1 VLAQR
6 TGRALI
12 FIGILL
18 LNFAILRRGLSI
30 LDLGNPPPAL
40 LVGRAFIVI
49 GYLMS
54 RGGEPLR
61 SGGVGPL
68 TALMVIYDFFAIER
82 PATFM
87 TFSNFQIILV
97 QTAVVA
103 TAALGATCVIVSGG
117 IDLSVGSS
125 IALCTVVI
133 AQSLVA
139 GHSPVVAA
147 ACGIFACMYTGLV
160 IGALVSGLKFIP
172 SFTLPFFAA
181 TFALAIMIN
190 QIPIF
195 GDPSGK
201 ALLSEMVAFLCGGL
215 IVGLPSSRLK
225 LGLPNVILVLR
236 AAIFLLCA
244 TIVVVFR
251 VDRSMLDAALMAVG
265 LLLLGGL
272 SVFALMRVSVQIS
285 PFIVTLGL
293 WGALRGF
300 AKWYAQD
307 TNVDPPHAVTGTWLF
322 HLLYALRP
330 DQSWM
335 IFPIG
340 VWIML
345 ALTVAVGL
353 VLRYTRFGRHIFAI
367 GSNEL
372 TARLCGVRVERAKVM
387 IYLFATLFTGI
398 AGVLFFSHLGIGDP
412 TSADGLELNVIAAV
426 VIGGASLTGGQGGVA
441 GTLVGAMLMT
451 VVSNGC
457 TRMRMATSIQQ
468 IVTGIIIVL
477 AAILD
482 RFRHRRST

>member
-1 VLAQR
+1 MT
-6 TGRALI
+6 TGNPTVTPPLP
-12 FIGILL
+12 
-18 LNFAILRRGLSI
+18 I
-30 LDLGNPPPAL
+30 LDYGTEKSNTWQR
-40 LVGRAFIVI
+40 VGSV
-49 GYLMS
+49 LNS
-54 RGGEPLR
+54 L
-61 SGGVGPL
+61 GPL
-68 TALMVIYDFFAIER
+68 MGLVVVFTFFSVER
-82 PATFM
+82 PTIF
-87 TFSNFQIILV
+87 FSWSNFQIILV

-133 AQSLVA
+133 AQSLRA
-139 GHSPVVAA
+139 GHSPMIAGIS
-147 ACGIFACMYTGLV
+147 GIFACLCTGL
-160 IGALVSGLKFIP
+160 II
-172 SFTLPFFAA
+172 
-181 TFALAIMIN
+181 
-190 QIPIF
+190 
-195 GDPSGK
+195 
-201 ALLSEMVAFLCGGL
+201 
-215 IVGLPSSRLK
+215 
-225 LGLPNVILVLR
+225 
-236 AAIFLLCA
+236 
-244 TIVVVFR
+244 
-251 VDRSMLDAALMAVG
+251 G
-265 LLLLGGL
+265 LLVTMLNL
-272 SVFALMRVSVQIS
+272 S

-300 AKWYAQD
+300 AKWYAAD
-307 TNVDPPHAVTGTWLF
+307 TNVDPPDAVTGTWLF

-330 DQSWM
+330 NQSWM

-372 TARLCGVRVERAKVM
+372 TARLCGVRVERAKVL

-451 VVSNGC
+451 VVNNGC
-457 TRMRMATSIQQ
+457 TKMRMATSIQQ